1 MTLQQGYAFAIVGL
15 MMAFFVWGRIRYDVV
30 AMLALVAAIFTGIV
44 PADEAFTGF
53 SDDVVIIVAAAL
65 VVSAAVARSGV
76 TELAIRPLAPYLTT
90 TRAQVFVLVLAV
102 ILMSTFVKNV
112 GALAILL
119 PVALQFAKK
128 SGTSPSQ
135 LLMPLAFGS
144 LLGGLITMVGTSPNI
159 IVSRVRE
166 EVLGQ
171 PFQMFDYAPVGL
183 GLSAI
188 GLVYI
193 TFAYVILPKDRRAG
207 VSIDAAIN
215 IENYVVEA
223 CVTKDSPLVDKP
235 AGELE
240 ALGEG
245 EVKLTTIVRERYRR
259 YKPTP
264 ALRLRAGDLLLL
276 EGDPNALERVVARG
290 GLELGGKS
298 DEAKEEGDGDTVG
311 VVEGVVTADSR
322 LVGANLI
329 EVDVRQ
335 RYDANVLAISRSGE
349 RITQR
354 LRSVRFQAGDVIVM
368 QGRFDM
374 LPDTLKDLGILP
386 LATRDVG
393 LGQDRRR
400 WIPVLI
406 LAVAIGAVAFKIL
419 PIAPAFFAAA
429 VALLLTR
436 SLTLREAY
444 ETVEWPILILLGAL
458 IPVSEAVRTTGA
470 TDLIAGWLH
479 VAASGVPPL
488 AALGLMVVASMAVT
502 PFLNNAATV
511 LMVAPIAAG
520 LAARLG
526 LNPDPFLM
534 AVAVG
539 AACDFLTPFGHQCN
553 TLVMGPGG
561 YRFTD
566 YWKLGLPLSILIV
579 LAGVPLIAAVWPLAA
594 R

>member
-1 MTLQQGYAFAIVGL
+1 MTLPQALIFVIVGA
-15 MMAFFVWGRIRYDVV
+15 MMALFVWGRIRYDVV
-30 AMLALVAAIFTGIV
+30 AMLALLAAILTGLV
-44 PADEAFTGF
+44 PANDAFAGF

-65 VVSAAVARSGV
+65 VVSAAVAKSGI
-76 TELAIRPLAPYLTT
+76 TELAIRPLAPYLKTT
-90 TRAQVFVLVLAV
+90 GSQVFILVLAV
-102 ILMSTFVKNV
+102 ILFSTFIKNV
-112 GALAILL
+112 GALAILM
-119 PVALQFAKK
+119 PVALQFAKRT
-128 SGTSPSQ
+128 GTSASQ
-135 LLMPLAFGS
+135 LLMPLSFGS

-166 EVLGQ
+166 DILGQ
-171 PFQMFDYAPVGL
+171 PFEMFDYTPVGL
-183 GLSAI
+183 GLSAV
-188 GLVYI
+188 GLVYL
-193 TFAYVILPKDRRAG
+193 TFAYRLLPKDRRGG

-223 CVTKDSPLVDKP
+223 SVLKDSPLVDQP
-235 AGELE
+235 ASAVE

-245 EVKLTTIVRERYRR
+245 EVKLTTVVRERFRR
-259 YKPTP
+259 YRPTP

-276 EGDPNALERVVARG
+276 EGDPSALERVVARG
-290 GLELGGKS
+290 GLELGGQGS
-298 DEAKEEGDGDTVG
+298 DAPAAEDGDTVG
-311 VVEGVVTADSR
+311 VVEGVIGGDSP
-322 LVGANLI
+322 LVGANMI
-329 EVDVRQ
+329 ELDVRK
-335 RYDANVLAISRSGE
+335 RYDVNVLAISRSGE

-354 LRSVRFQAGDVIVM
+354 LRSVRFQAGDVVVV
-368 QGRFDM
+368 QGRFDV

-386 LATRDVG
+386 LAARDVG
-393 LGQDRRR
+393 LGTGRRR

-406 LAVAIGAVAFKIL
+406 LAAAVIAVAFKVL
-419 PIAPAFFAAA
+419 PVAVAFFAAA
-429 VALLLTR
+429 VALLLTK

-444 ETVEWPILILLGAL
+444 ENIEWPILILLGAL

-479 VAASGVPPL
+479 TAAGGLPPMAAMGLMLVAA
-488 AALGLMVVASMAVT
+488 MAVT

-520 LAARLG
+520 LATRLG

-561 YRFTD
+561 YRFSD
-566 YWKLGLPLSILIV
+566 YWKLGLPLSLFIV
-579 LAGVPLIAAVWPLAA
+579 FAGVPLIAAVWPLAA

>member
-1 MTLQQGYAFAIVGL
+1 MTLQQGLAFAIVGI
-15 MMAFFVWGRIRYDVV
+15 MMALFVWGRIRYDVV
-30 AMLALVAAIFTGIV
+30 AMLALVAAVFCGIV
-44 PADEAFTGF
+44 PAKEAFTGF
-53 SDDVVIIVAAAL
+53 SDDVVVIVAAAL
-65 VVSAAVARSGV
+65 VVSAAVAKSGI
-76 TELAIRPLAPYLTT
+76 TELAIRPLAPYLKT
-90 TRAQVFVLVLAV
+90 TRAQVFVLVFAV
-102 ILMSTFVKNV
+102 ITFSTFIKNV

-119 PVALQFAKK
+119 PVALQFAKR
-128 SGTSPSQ
+128 SGTPVSQ
-135 LLMPLAFGS
+135 LLMPLSFGS
-144 LLGGLITMVGTSPNI
+144 LMGGLITLVGTSPNI

-166 EVLGQ
+166 ELLGK
-171 PFQMFDYAPVGL
+171 PFEMFDYTPVGL
-183 GLSAI
+183 GLSAV
-188 GLVYI
+188 GLVYL
-193 TFAYVILPKDRRAG
+193 TFAYRILPKDRRGG

-223 CVTKDSPLVDKP
+223 CVPKASPLVDKP
-235 AGELE
+235 ASAVE

-245 EVKLTTIVRERYRR
+245 QMKLTTVVRERFRR

-264 ALRLRAGDLLLL
+264 ALRLRAGDVLLL
-276 EGDPNALERVVARG
+276 EGEPEALERVVARG
-290 GLELGGKS
+290 GLELGGKGS
-298 DEAKEEGDGDTVG
+298 DAPAAEDGDTVG
-311 VVEGVVTADSR
+311 VIEGVIGSDSR
-322 LVGANLI
+322 LVGANMI
-329 EVDVRQ
+329 ELDVR
-335 RYDANVLAISRSGE
+335 RRHDVNVLAISRSGE

-354 LRSVRFQAGDVIVM
+354 LRSVRFQAGDVVVV
-368 QGRFDM
+368 QGRFDV

-386 LATRDVG
+386 LAARDLG
-393 LGQDRRR
+393 LGTGRRR

-406 LAVAIGAVAFKIL
+406 LAAAILAVAFKVL
-419 PIAPAFFAAA
+419 PIAVAFFAAA
-429 VALLLTR
+429 VALLLTK

-444 ETVEWPILILLGAL
+444 ENIEWPILILLGAL

-479 VAASGVPPL
+479 VAAGGLPPI
-488 AALGLMVVASMAVT
+488 AAMGLMLVAAMAVT

-520 LAARLG
+520 LATRLG

-561 YRFTD
+561 YRFSD
-566 YWKLGLPLSILIV
+566 YWKLGLPLSIFIV
-579 LAGVPLIAAVWPLAA
+579 FAGVPLIAAVWPLAA